1 MLMTVSHLNVA
12 YGPIKALDDV
22 SIHVEK
28 GEIVSIIGA
37 NGAGKSTLL
46 KAVTGILKPL
56 SGAITFK
63 EKTITRERPDRI
75 VRQGICMV
83 PEGRRIFPDLTVKEN
98 LELGA
103 HAVKGRALRHSL
115 WSMVL
120 DTFPRMGERLAQQAG
135 TLSGG
140 EQQMLVLGRALMGNP
155 EILLLDEPSMGLSP
169 LITQETFSF
178 IKMINGSKHISIVL
192 VEQNALMA
200 LDHSNRAY
208 VLETGRVVLTG
219 PSEEIK
225 NNPAVVEAYLGFE
238 GE

>member
-1 MLMTVSHLNVA
+1 MLMRVSHLSVA
-12 YGPIKALDDV
+12 YGPIKALTDV
-22 SIHVEK
+22 SIGVDA

-46 KAVTGILKPL
+46 RTIAGILKPL
-56 SGAITFK
+56 SGTITFK
-63 EKTITRERPDRI
+63 GKEVTRERPDRI
-75 VRQGICMV
+75 VRRGICMV

-103 HAVKGRALRHSL
+103 HAVKSRTLRRDLMST
-115 WSMVL
+115 VL
-120 DTFPRMGERLAQQAG
+120 DTFPRMQERLKQHAG

-140 EQQMLVLGRALMGNP
+140 EQQMLALGRALMGNP

-178 IKMINGSKHISIVL
+178 IRKINAEKRISIVL

-200 LDHSNRAY
+200 LDYSMRAY
-208 VLETGRVVLTG
+208 VLETGRVVLAGT
-219 PSEEIK
+219 SEEVR